1 MTNAKYMYTKKNMAD
16 SYIACAIVYM
26 NIVCKWVN

>member
-1 MTNAKYMYTKKNMAD
+1 MYTKKNMAD
-16 SYIACAIVYM
+16 SYIVCAIVYM